1 MHWEREKESLWQS
14 RDTASRLVLTGIVNC
29 QEVCYG
35 LHNRVTFNILTPE
48 LPRIAHSSFD
58 QYLHRIS
65 NLLPMCAIIRSPV
78 KRALIGPPYMHVVNR
93 LSTLRVA
100 TCIRCVYSSV
110 VNTPLISQSSER
122 RVKKKLQGRP
132 TLHKCY
138 GSTRPAVYLPIRR
151 ASPPVIIIIIIIINA
166 KIKVTL
172 SQ

>member
-1 MHWEREKESLWQS
+1 MHWERKKESLWQS

-122 RVKKKLQGRP
+122 RVKKNFKVDPRSISATVPPDPRFIFLSAEHRRP
-132 TLHKCY
+132 L
-138 GSTRPAVYLPIRR
+138 L
-151 ASPPVIIIIIIIINA
+151 
-166 KIKVTL
+166 L
-172 SQ
+172 LLLLLLLL